1 MSFEERLLM
10 ELKAEVAA
18 RGAEHRRRMTVR
30 RLFAGAAVAGV
41 AAAAAVA
48 VPLLTGTES
57 PAYAVT
63 KNTDG
68 TIRVQIKEFRD
79 ADKLEADLARMGVTA
94 DVTYLKAGTW
104 CKPDRGQV
112 AGGEAKTPEEYDRS
126 ISGKA
131 IRPVKGGIDIDP
143 KYFGGNRTAVLM
155 YAERVKDEQVGQAL
169 KPHVLWQYA
178 GFVVEGPVKPCVAVK
193 NPTWDDVDGQGQPPA
208 GS

>member
-18 RGAEHRRRMTVR
+18 RGVERRRRVTVR
-30 RLFAGAAVAGV
+30 RLFAGAAVAGL

-94 DVTYLKAGTW
+94 DVTYLKPGTW
-104 CKPDRGQV
+104 CKEGRGKVLGSDNPDDWD
-112 AGGEAKTPEEYDRS
+112 KS

-131 IRPVKGGIDIDP
+131 IRHTKDGVDLDP
-143 KYFGGNRTAVLM
+143 KYLGKNRTAVLT
-155 YAERVKDEQVGQAL
+155 YAEDPKAASSK
-169 KPHVLWQYA
+169 KPSVLWQF
-178 GFVVEGPVKPCVAVK
+178 GGSVVEGPVEPCVVVD
-193 NPTWDDVDGQGQPPA
+193 NPSWNDVDGEGQPPA

>member
-10 ELKAEVAA
+10 ELKTEVAA
-18 RGAEHRRRMTVR
+18 RGAERRRRVTVR
-30 RLFAGAAVAGV
+30 RLFAGTAVAGL

-68 TIRVQIKEFRD
+68 TVRVQIKEFRD
-79 ADKLEADLARMGVTA
+79 ADKLEADLVRMGVTA
-94 DVTYLKAGTW
+94 DVTYLKPGTW
-104 CKPDRGQV
+104 CKAGRGKVLASENPDDWD
-112 AGGEAKTPEEYDRS
+112 KS

-131 IRPVKGGIDIDP
+131 IRQTKGGVDLNP
-143 KYFGGNRTAVLM
+143 KYLGKNRTAVLM
-155 YAERVKDEQVGQAL
+155 YAEDPNPKSATG
-169 KPHVLWQYA
+169 KPSVLWQFGGY
-178 GFVVEGPVKPCVAVK
+178 VVEGPVTPCVVVK
-193 NPTWDDVDGQGQPPA
+193 NPSWNDVDGEGQPPA

>member
-104 CKPDRGQV
+104 CKGDRGEI
-112 AGGEAKTPEEYDRS
+112 AGGDAKTPEEWDKS

-131 IRPVKGGIDIDP
+131 IRNVKGGVDIDP
-143 KYFGGNRTAVLM
+143 KYLGKNRTAVLM
-155 YAERVKDEQVGQAL
+155 YAEDQ
-169 KPHVLWQYA
+169 KPTASKKPSVLWQFGGY
-178 GFVVEGPVKPCVAVK
+178 VVEGPVAPCVVVK
-193 NPTWDDVDGQGQPPA
+193 NPSWNDVDGQGQPPA

>member
-10 ELKAEVAA
+10 ELKTEVAA
-18 RGAEHRRRMTVR
+18 RGAEHRRRVTVR

-94 DVTYLKAGTW
+94 DVTFLKPGTW
-104 CKPDRGQV
+104 CKDGRGKV
-112 AGGEAKTPEEYDRS
+112 AGDEVKNPEEWDKS
-126 ISGKA
+126 ISGRA
-131 IRPVKGGIDIDP
+131 VRHRRAGVDIDP
-143 KYFGGNRTAVLM
+143 RYIGKGRTLVLM
-155 YAERVKDEQVGQAL
+155 YTENEDQTSGPE
-169 KPHVLWQYA
+169 KPRALWQYA
-178 GFVVEGPVKPCVAVK
+178 GLVIEGPVKPCVVVK
-193 NPTWDDVDGQGQPPA
+193 NPSWDDVDGEGQPPP
-208 GS
+208 GN